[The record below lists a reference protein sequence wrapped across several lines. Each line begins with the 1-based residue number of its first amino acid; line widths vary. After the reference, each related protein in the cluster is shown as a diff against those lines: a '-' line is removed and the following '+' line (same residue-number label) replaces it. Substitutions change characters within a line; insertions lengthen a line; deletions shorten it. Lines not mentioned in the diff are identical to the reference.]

1 MEYEMERSRLVKSL
15 KYQGV
20 GQKVLDAMT
29 RVPRHLFVPPEY
41 QRDAYIDA
49 PLMIGHNQTISA
61 PHMVAIMCDLLDL
74 KEGQV
79 ILEIGTGSGYH
90 AAVISEIVGES
101 GHVYSIECI
110 KELVDFSRNNL
121 ENTGYNNVTVIHG
134 DGSEGCPEHAPY
146 ERILVTAGAPDIPDS
161 LIDQLK
167 SGGIMVIPVGLYF
180 QELYLIKKEL
190 DGSIS
195 KNDKGGVM
203 FVPLTGKYGFKKE

>member
-1 MEYEMERSRLVKSL
+1 MEYEKERSRLVKSL

-20 GQKVLDAMT
+20 GQKVLDAMS
-29 RVPRHLFVPPEY
+29 RVPRHHFVPPEY

-49 PLMIGHNQTISA
+49 PLVIGNNQTISA

-79 ILEIGTGSGYH
+79 VLEIGTGSGYH

-110 KELVDFSRNNL
+110 KELVDFSKKNL
-121 ENTGYNNVTVIHG
+121 ENEGYNNVTVIHG
-134 DGSEGCPEHAPY
+134 DGSDGYPEYAPY
-146 ERILVTAGAPDIPDS
+146 ERILVTAGAPEIPES
-161 LIDQLK
+161 FMKQLK
-167 SGGIMVIPVGLYF
+167 PGGLMIIPVGFYF
-180 QELYLIKKEL
+180 QELYLVKKEH
-190 DGSIS
+190 DGTIS
-195 KNDKGGVM
+195 KKEKGGVM